1 MIRAV
6 FNNKMF
12 EIIDEYSIKS
22 SNNEVT
28 FNDIKID
35 FTNCTLADIPYKY
48 QKIEIIEGENEDDI
62 LTGKGTIIFTGY
74 LDDINLSEMKLQKEE
89 REMTLTLLSPLKMA
103 TVRTVSLIGTYSKE
117 ECIRR
122 ILQPLIDDGFSIK
135 ELNIDNGQI
144 TVNFVLETVENAMNN
159 VCSKANVFWFI
170 DEKRGIYVNSIDY
183 LFGKNAVKTIT
194 ENDDFHANGLI
205 NIDPTIENVDY
216 SNIINF
222 KNVRL
227 IYYQNNSSYDTSS
240 DIESG
245 QYPIVSVGKVINK
258 GDVVDFNNPIII
270 DENTLRNIIS
280 EKEQNEDNFDETI
293 YYGMNLWIAEDDYT
307 NVFTVSI
314 NKNPNNSNF
323 DEYVISNDVT
333 FSDDG
338 GEEGKIV
345 LQRDS
350 FFSNLI
356 TGFKWNGNDNAII
369 TLMSS
374 ETALRYTTMKFMY
387 TAEIES
393 LKGVIS
399 DSGQIEKT
407 IDFNEKWT
415 TLNQLV
421 NYARSL
427 MTQNS
432 NVVNAVQLE
441 YDINPNLK
449 VGDII
454 DIQLPSFYTEGSF
467 AVKEINYTYTNEIE
481 QNWKITLKSADLV
494 STYIDLFRPAETE
507 ETEDKIDT
515 VILSEFI
522 EENIKEIHT
531 ISINQDNHTLNFN
544 L

>member
-1 MIRAV
+1 MKKV
-6 FNNKMF
+6 KYNGKSFKMLDNCGF
-12 EIIDEYSIKS
+12 KS

-35 FTNCTLADIPYKY
+35 FTGCSLEDIPFKY
-48 QKIEIIEGENEDDI
+48 QKIEVVEIEGEQEE
-62 LTGKGTIIFTGY
+62 IIFTGY
-74 LDDINLSEMKLQKEE
+74 LDTIKPSFVTKKKNGY
-89 REMTLTLLSPLKMA
+89 RELALTLMSPLKMA
-103 TVRTVSLIGTYSKE
+103 TVRTVSLIGTYNKE

-122 ILQPLIDDGFSIK
+122 ILQPLIDDGFTIK
-135 ELNIDNGQI
+135 ELNIDDGQI

-183 LFGKNAVKTIT
+183 LFGKNVVKTIT

-227 IYYQNNSSYDTSS
+227 IYSQDNNSYEDS
-240 DIESG
+240 IEG
-245 QYPIVSVGKVINK
+245 YPIVSVNKIINK
-258 GDVVDFNNPIII
+258 GDIIEFDNPIIV
-270 DENTLRNIIS
+270 DENKLRNVIDDAEKS
-280 EKEQNEDNFDETI
+280 ENSYPTEYYCLYLLVKTNDNFDHI
-293 YYGMNLWIAEDDYT
+293 YKI
-307 NVFTVSI
+307 SI
-314 NKNPNNSNF
+314 TRIESDFNYNK
-323 DEYVISNDVT
+323 YIISSGIT
-333 FSDDG
+333 FSDSDG
-338 GEEGKIV
+338 SEGEVV
-345 LQRDS
+345 LQRDN

-356 TGFKWNGNDNAII
+356 TGFKWNGEDNAKIFQI
-369 TLMSS
+369 KSD
-374 ETALRYTTMKFMY
+374 TALRYTTMKFMY
-387 TAEIES
+387 SPEINK

-415 TLNQLV
+415 TLNELI

-427 MTQNS
+427 MIQNS
-432 NVVNAVQLE
+432 NTVNTVQLE

-449 VGDII
+449 IGDII
-454 DIQLPSFYTEGSF
+454 NIQLPSFYTEGSF
-467 AVKEINYTYTNEIE
+467 AVKEINYNYTNEIE

-522 EENIKEIHT
+522 EENIKEIHST
-531 ISINQDNHTLNFN
+531 SINQNNHTLNFN

>member
-1 MIRAV
+1 MKKV
-6 FNNKMF
+6 KYNGKLFKLLDNCGF
-12 EIIDEYSIKS
+12 KS

-35 FTNCTLADIPYKY
+35 FTGCSLKDIPFKY
-48 QKIEIIEGENEDDI
+48 QKIEVVEIEGEQE
-62 LTGKGTIIFTGY
+62 KIIFTGY
-74 LDDINLSEMKLQKEE
+74 LDTIKPSFVTKKKNGY
-89 REMTLTLLSPLKMA
+89 RELALTLMSPLKMA

-117 ECIRR
+117 ECIKR
-122 ILQPLIDDGFSIK
+122 ILQPLIDDGFNIK
-135 ELNIDNGQI
+135 ELNIDDGQI

-159 VCSKANVFWFI
+159 VCSKANIFWFI
-170 DEKRGIYVNSIDY
+170 DEKREIYVNSIDY
-183 LFGKNAVKTIT
+183 LFGKNVVKTIT

-227 IYYQNNSSYDTSS
+227 IYHQFNADSSLSS
-240 DIESG
+240 QTEIG
-245 QYPIVSVGKVINK
+245 NYPILSIGKVIKK
-258 GDVVDFNNPIII
+258 GDVINFNNPIII
-270 DENTLRNIIS
+270 DEDTLRTVIS
-280 EKEQNEDNFDETI
+280 EDNDSSNITHNA
-293 YYGMNLWIAEDDYT
+293 MNLWIKEGNYNNT
-307 NVFTVSI
+307 FTVSI
-314 NKNPNNSNF
+314 NKSPNNPNF
-323 DEYVISNDVT
+323 DKYIISNNIT

-356 TGFKWNGNDNAII
+356 TGFKWNGNDGAII

-427 MTQNS
+427 MIQNS
-432 NVVNAVQLE
+432 NVVNTVQLE

-507 ETEDKIDT
+507 ETGDKIDT
-515 VILSEFI
+515 VILSEFV
-522 EENIKEIHT
+522 EENINEVHA
-531 ISINQDNHTLNFN
+531 ISLNEANHTLNFN

>member
-1 MIRAV
+1 MKKV
-6 FNNKMF
+6 KYNGKLFKLLDNCGF
-12 EIIDEYSIKS
+12 KS

-35 FTNCTLADIPYKY
+35 FTGCSLKDIPFKY
-48 QKIEIIEGENEDDI
+48 QKIEVIEKKGEQEE
-62 LTGKGTIIFTGY
+62 IIFTGY
-74 LDDINLSEMKLQKEE
+74 LDTIKPSFVTKKKNGY
-89 REMTLTLLSPLKMA
+89 RELDLTLMSPLKMA

-122 ILQPLIDDGFSIK
+122 ILQPLIDDGFTIK
-135 ELNIDNGQI
+135 ELNIDEGQI

-183 LFGKNAVKTIT
+183 LFGKNVVKTIT

-227 IYYQNNSSYDTSS
+227 IYSYNQNNP
-240 DIESG
+240 I
-245 QYPIVSVGKVINK
+245 YPIVTENKVVNS
-258 GDVVDFNNPIII
+258 GDNITFTNPVII
-270 DENTLRNIIS
+270 DENTLRNVILEYQS
-280 EKEQNEDNFDETI
+280 DNNYSANIFYNININMKLSNNQYKAYTI
-293 YYGMNLWIAEDDYT
+293 
-307 NVFTVSI
+307 SI
-314 NKNPNNSNF
+314 NMIDNNTNY
-323 DEYVISNDVT
+323 DQYEISNGIT
-333 FSDDG
+333 FSDSS
-338 GEEGKIV
+338 GEEGEIV
-345 LQRDS
+345 LQRDN
-350 FFSNLI
+350 FFTNLI
-356 TGFKWNGNDNAII
+356 TGFKWNGNDNTTIVSV
-369 TLMSS
+369 TSD
-374 ETALRYTTMKFMY
+374 TALRYTTMKFMY
-387 TAEIES
+387 TAEIEK
-393 LKGVIS
+393 LKGIIS

-432 NVVNAVQLE
+432 NAVNTVQLE

-449 VGDII
+449 VGDIV
-454 DIQLPSFYTEGSF
+454 DIQLPSFYTEGNF

-531 ISINQDNHTLNFN
+531 TSINQDNHTLNFN

>member
-1 MIRAV
+1 MKKV
-6 FNNKMF
+6 KYNGKSFKMLDNCGF
-12 EIIDEYSIKS
+12 KS

-35 FTNCTLADIPYKY
+35 FTGCSLEDIPFKY
-48 QKIEIIEGENEDDI
+48 QKIEVVEIEGEQEE
-62 LTGKGTIIFTGY
+62 IIFTGY
-74 LDDINLSEMKLQKEE
+74 LDTIKPSFVTKKKNGY
-89 REMTLTLLSPLKMA
+89 RELALTLMSPLKMA
-103 TVRTVSLIGTYSKE
+103 TVRTVSLIGTYNKE

-122 ILQPLIDDGFSIK
+122 ILQPLIDDGFTIK
-135 ELNIDNGQI
+135 ELNIDDGQI

-183 LFGKNAVKTIT
+183 LFGKNVVKTIT

-227 IYYQNNSSYDTSS
+227 IYSQKNS
-240 DIESG
+240 DIYDQG
-245 QYPIVSVGKVINK
+245 GFPIVNINK
-258 GDVVDFNNPIII
+258 IIKKGDIIEFNNPIIV
-270 DENTLRNIIS
+270 DEAQLRNIIK
-280 EKEQNEDNFDETI
+280 EKEKEEGNSETQ
-293 YYGMNLWIAEDDYT
+293 YYCLNLWIEKSSSLSNSY
-307 NVFTVSI
+307 SICI
-314 NKNPNNSNF
+314 NKNSQYDNY
-323 DEYVISNDVT
+323 DEYVISNDIT

-338 GEEGKIV
+338 GEEGEIV
-345 LQRDS
+345 LQRDN
-350 FFSNLI
+350 FFTNLI
-356 TGFKWNGNDNAII
+356 TGFKWNGEENSKI
-369 TLMSS
+369 TTIMSD
-374 ETALRYTTMKFMY
+374 TALRYTTMKFMY
-387 TAEIES
+387 TAEIEK
-393 LKGVIS
+393 LKGIIS

-432 NVVNAVQLE
+432 NIVNTVQLE

-449 VGDII
+449 VGDIV
-454 DIQLPSFYTEGSF
+454 DIQLPSFYTEGNF
-467 AVKEINYTYTNEIE
+467 AVKEINYIYTNEIE

-494 STYIDLFRPAETE
+494 STYIDLFRPAEAE

-522 EENIKEIHT
+522 EENIKEVHT
-531 ISINQDNHTLNFN
+531 TSINQDNHTLNFN